1 MRIALVSLARQNG
14 CPPIGL
20 VYLATYIKSKL
31 DVEVETIDA
40 NWHDTKHYH
49 QFYAPWAE
57 KGRYRDFDLVCLSAM
72 TIYYE
77 EAIKLSKDIKK
88 YHPKVPIIIGG
99 VHISTMPES
108 FDPEA
113 FDAMVIG
120 EGEKSLEQIIKE
132 YANCGRLLSKVYQ
145 NPPIENL
152 DDLPRPDWNLV
163 DQRYFDRKANMTFG
177 EYGISGVM
185 LTSRGCP
192 YRCRFC
198 ATQKFWGNKVR
209 FHSAGYVHDLVK
221 DLKLKGVTHIQIWDD
236 LFTISKKRLTELV
249 KYQFTLYGL
258 KFNCQPRADLID
270 DEMCELL
277 KDIGVT
283 TCIFGFES
291 GSDRILRYLKRDTCT
306 IEDNI
311 RAIKTCHR
319 HGLKVQGS
327 VMLGNPNETLSDMQD
342 TCDFV
347 KWCVFMGVQRIWSF
361 VATPFPGTEWWANQN
376 VSECSHQNIDNP
388 LLLDKSVSKKDFKKI
403 MLKIR
408 RIENIFKIKK
418 AFSLLRSKWSI

>member
-1 MRIALVSLARQNG
+1 MRIALISLARQNG

-31 DVEVETIDA
+31 DVGVEIIDY
-40 NWHDTKHYH
+40 NWQQRWTPVGYDII
-49 QFYAPWAE
+49 
-57 KGRYRDFDLVCLSAM
+57 CISAM

-77 EAIKLSKDIKK
+77 LAKKIGWRIKK
-88 YHPKVPIIIGG
+88 DFKTFNISVIIGG
-99 VHISTMPES
+99 VHISTCPES
-108 FDPEA
+108 FDPDA

-120 EGEKSLEQIIKE
+120 EGEKSLEQIINE
-132 YANCGRLLSKVYQ
+132 YIKYGRLLKQVYQ
-145 NPPIENL
+145 HAPIENL
-152 DDLPRPDWNLV
+152 DDLPRPDWDLV
-163 DQRYFDRKANMTFG
+163 DKRYFDKKANMTFG

-209 FHSAGYVHDLVK
+209 FHSAEYVKCLIFDLW
-221 DLKLKGVTHIQIWDD
+221 DKGVTHIQIWDD
-236 LFTISKKRLTELV
+236 LFTINKERLKEIAPLI
-249 KYQFTLYGL
+249 KLPWRRI
-258 KFNCQPRADLID
+258 KFNCQPRTDLID
-270 DEMCELL
+270 GEMCKLL

-283 TCIFGFES
+283 TCLFGFES
-291 GSDRILRYLKRDTCT
+291 GSDRVLKYLKRDTCT
-306 IEDNI
+306 VQDNYKAIEI
-311 RAIKTCHR
+311 CHR

-327 VMLGNPNETLSDMQD
+327 VMLGSPSETLEDMEK
-342 TCDFV
+342 TYDFV
-347 KWCVFMGVQRIWSF
+347 KWCVFKGVQRIWSF
-361 VATPFPGTEWWANQN
+361 VATPFPATEWRANQE

-418 AFSLLRSKWSI
+418 VFSLLRSKWRNFQL

>member
-1 MRIALVSLARQNG
+1 MKIALISLARQSG

-31 DVEVETIDA
+31 NIEVEIIDY
-40 NWHDTKHYH
+40 NFELH
-49 QFYAPWAE
+49 FYSAKE
-57 KGRYRDFDLVCLSAM
+57 YDLIAISAM
-72 TIYYE
+72 TIYYK
-77 EAIKLSKDIKK
+77 EAVALGKLIKVFHKI
-88 YHPKVPIIIGG
+88 PIIIGG

-108 FDPEA
+108 FDPQA

-132 YANCGRLLSKVYQ
+132 YINCGKLLNTVYQ
-145 NPPIENL
+145 HSPIENL
-152 DDLPRPDWNLV
+152 DDLPRPDWDLV
-163 DQRYFDRKANMTFG
+163 DKRYFDKKANMTFG
-177 EYGISGVM
+177 EYGVSGVM

-192 YRCRFC
+192 YQCRFC

-209 FHSAGYVHDLVK
+209 FHSAEYVEQLIWDLMR
-221 DLKLKGVTHIQIWDD
+221 KGVTHIQIWDD
-236 LFTISKKRLTELV
+236 LFTINKERLSKLGGRWAVSGKRV
-249 KYQFTLYGL
+249 

-270 DEMCELL
+270 DEMCQLL

-291 GSDRILRYLKRDTCT
+291 GNSRVLYYLKRDTCT
-306 IEDNI
+306 PQDNI
-311 RAIKTCHR
+311 NAIRTCQKY
-319 HGLKVQGS
+319 GLKVQGS
-327 VMLGNPNETLSDMQD
+327 VMLGSPKEKIEQMRD
-342 TCDFV
+342 TYRFV
-347 KWCVFMGVQRIWSF
+347 KWCAFNGVQRIWSF
-361 VATPFPGTEWWANQN
+361 VATPFPATEWWNNQN

-408 RIENIFKIKK
+408 RVENIFKVKK
-418 AFSLLRSKWSI
+418 AFSLLRSKCLNI